1 MEKYKI
7 IPSINFSN
15 FSPSNLFKRKC
26 FQSHYLETICHSD
39 RLSIPRVNVNQFTF
53 SAGTR
58 LGNRSG

>member
-15 FSPSNLFKRKC
+15 FSPSNLFKKKFPITLLRN
-26 FQSHYLETICHSD
+26 HSD